1 MGLFGNYENAGPG
14 IPKSELE
21 KKGFF
26 KFWEIYFRKFWNLI
40 LLNLIFLL
48 FCLPIVTIGPAV
60 AGITKV
66 TRNYTQE
73 RPTFLWHEFIKTF
86 KSCFKQS
93 FIMGLIDI
101 VFVVAAFVAIPVYNS
116 MAQENSFFYIPFIL
130 TLSMIFIF
138 LMMHFYI
145 YLMIV
150 STNLSLGKIVKNSF
164 ILVSLGLKNSIFTL
178 LSIFFI
184 VGLLFLFLPYSSFLM
199 PFIPFSMVALVVS
212 FNCFPVIRKYV
223 IQPYYEQR
231 GEESPE
237 FDFKKPNSEE
247 ALFEDKGGQEKPI
260 QKTSNKKGKGK
271 YIS

>member
-1 MGLFGNYENAGPG
+1 MGLFGGYENAGPG

-21 KKGFF
+21 KKGIF
-26 KFWEIYFRKFWNLI
+26 KFFDIYKGKFWKLI
-40 LLNLIFLL
+40 ELNLIFLL
-48 FCLPIVTIGPAV
+48 FCLPIVTIGPAI
-60 AGITKV
+60 AAMTKV

-73 RPTFLWHEFIKTF
+73 RPTFLWHEFVKAF
-86 KSCFKQS
+86 KSNFKQS

-101 VFVVAAFVAIPVYNS
+101 VFVVAVFFAIPIYNA
-116 MAQENSFFYIPFIL
+116 MAQQQSFFYIPFII
-130 TLSMIFIF
+130 TISMIFIF

-164 ILVSLGLKNSIFTL
+164 ILVSLGLKSSLLTL
-178 LSIFFI
+178 LAVFFI
-184 VGLLFLFLPYSSFLM
+184 VAMLFLFLPYSSFLM
-199 PFIPFSMVALVVS
+199 PFIPFSLISIVVS

-237 FDFKKPNSEE
+237 FDFRKQDEDS
-247 ALFEDKGGQEKPI
+247 ALFEDRGGTEKPI
-260 QKTSNKKGKGK
+260 KAKKKGKGK

>member
-21 KKGFF
+21 KKGIF
-26 KFWEIYFRKFWNLI
+26 KFFEIYFRKFWNLV

-48 FCLPIVTIGPAV
+48 FCIPIVTVGPAI

-66 TRNYTQE
+66 TRNFSQE
-73 RPTFLWHEFIKTF
+73 RPIFLWHEFVKTF

-93 FIMGLIDI
+93 FVMGLIDI
-101 VFVVAAFVAIPVYNS
+101 LFTVAAFVAIPAYMN
-116 MAQENSFFYIPFIL
+116 MAQQKSFFYIPFVI
-130 TLSMIFIF
+130 TLSMTFIF

-150 STNLSLGKIVKNSF
+150 STNLTLGKIVKNSF
-164 ILVSLGLKNSIFTL
+164 ILVSLGLKQSLLTL
-178 LSIFFI
+178 LAIFFI
-184 VGLLFLFLPYSSFLM
+184 VAMLFLFLPYSSFIM
-199 PFIPFSMVALVVS
+199 PFIPFSLIALTVS
-212 FNCFPVIRKYV
+212 FNCFPVIRKFV
-223 IQPYYEQR
+223 IQPYYEKR

-237 FDFKKPNSEE
+237 FDFKKPSSEQ
-247 ALFEDKGGQEKPI
+247 ALFEDKGGEEKPV
-260 QKTSNKKGKGK
+260 KAVKKNKGKGK

>member
-14 IPKSELE
+14 IPKSEIE

-26 KFWEIYFRKFWNLI
+26 KFWEIYMRKFWNLI

-48 FCLPIVTIGPAV
+48 FCLPVVTIGPAV
-60 AGITKV
+60 AGITKI

-73 RPTFLWHEFIKTF
+73 RPIFLWHEFIKTF

-93 FIMGLIDI
+93 FVMGLIDI
-101 VFVVAAFVAIPVYNS
+101 LFVVCAFVGIPFYS
-116 MAQENSFFYIPFIL
+116 AMAQENSIFYIPFIL

-138 LMMHFYI
+138 IMMHFYI

-164 ILVSLGLKNSIFTL
+164 ILVSLGLKQSIFTL
-178 LSIFFI
+178 LSIFFV

-199 PFIPFSMVALVVS
+199 PFIPFSLIALIVS

-247 ALFEDKGGQEKPI
+247 AVFEDKGGEEKPI
-260 QKTSNKKGKGK
+260 KQAPKKKGKGK